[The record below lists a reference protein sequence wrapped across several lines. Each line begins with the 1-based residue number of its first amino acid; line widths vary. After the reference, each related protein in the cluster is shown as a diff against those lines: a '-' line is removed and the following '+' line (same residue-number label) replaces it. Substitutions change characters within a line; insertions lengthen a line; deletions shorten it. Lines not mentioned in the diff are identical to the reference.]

1 LWKHDQ
7 LEEDSLTAVEES
19 TLSESTIDIA
29 SEFELL
35 VKSHQRKMVAL
46 AYHLLGNLEDARDQA
61 QEAFVR
67 LWQRKEKSLEER
79 AIAALLTKITVNL
92 CIDRLR
98 EIKRRRLFFLDD
110 EKLAHSFASL
120 DDPRREAESGELKAA
135 LAAATA
141 KLKPRQKAIF
151 VLRDVEGH
159 SVRETAEIIG
169 CSENNVLVNLH
180 KARKN
185 LRKWLLPYL
194 KS

>member
-1 LWKHDQ
+1 MWKQDQ

-19 TLSESTIDIA
+19 DLSESQFDIA
-29 SEFELL
+29 SEFEEI
-35 VKSHQRKMVAL
+35 VKSHQRKMVVL
-46 AYHLLGNLEDARDQA
+46 AYHMLGNLEDARDQA

-67 LWQRKEKSLEER
+67 LWRQRDKPLDER
-79 AIAALLTKITVNL
+79 AVAALLTKITVNL

-120 DDPRREAESGELKAA
+120 DDPRRDAEFRELKDAM
-135 LAAATA
+135 AAATM
-141 KLKPRQKAIF
+141 KLKHRQKAIF

-159 SVRETAEIIG
+159 SVCETAEIVG

-185 LRKWLLPYL
+185 LRKWLGPYL
-194 KS
+194 RT